1 MILEKY
7 EPSSLKEF
15 LGNKA
20 QLKMIL
26 DWLSKWEK
34 GEALLI
40 YGPCGVGKSL
50 SIKLIA
56 KELSLELVESYASD
70 NRSSA
75 AIKDS
80 LLKAVKQKSMF
91 YKGKILLIDD
101 AEVLEVKPIMELI
114 QKSEYPVIIIAGS
127 YSKKL
132 RLLHNFC
139 TLVRFEK
146 LGKEEI
152 EDYLKKIS
160 LLEKL
165 QVDFRFIRKIASQC
179 NGDVR
184 AALIDLESLNS
195 EQNRDYEENIFNVI
209 RTIFKTK
216 SIASAREAAERTS
229 DDVVAWLEENIAN
242 EYRNIEEIAKAYEY
256 LAKADLF
263 TARITRRQSWSLQKY
278 SSLAIIGVAMSKK
291 RVYLNSSY
299 STPLRL
305 HNDKKT
311 LEKIGAALRIS
322 KRRARDYV
330 FLIKMLIKKNP
341 SIAEKF
347 DFDEDDL
354 QFMAL

>member
-1 MILEKY
+1 MLLEKY

-34 GEALLI
+34 GGALLI

-50 SIKLIA
+50 SIKLLA
-56 KELSLELVESYASD
+56 KQLSLELVESYASD
-70 NRSSA
+70 NRSSQ

-80 LLKAVKQKSMF
+80 LLKAAKQKSMF
-91 YKGKILLIDD
+91 YKGKVLVIDD
-101 AEVLEVKPIMELI
+101 AETLVVKPIIELI

-127 YSKKL
+127 YNKKL

-146 LGKEEI
+146 VNKDEV

-160 LLEKL
+160 FSEKL
-165 QVDFRFIRKIASQC
+165 QADFRTIRRIASQC

-184 AALIDLESLNS
+184 AALLDLEALSADL
-195 EQNRDYEENIFNVI
+195 RDYEENIFNVI

-242 EYRNIEEIAKAYEY
+242 EYRGIEEIAKAYEY

-263 TARITRRQSWSLQKY
+263 TARIAKRQSWNLQKY
-278 SSLAIIGVAMSKK
+278 SSLAVIGVAMSKK

-305 HNDKKT
+305 HNDERT
-311 LEKIGAALRIS
+311 LEKIGAALRVS
-322 KRRARDYV
+322 KKKARDYV
-330 FLIKMLIKKNP
+330 FLVKTLIKKDP
-341 SIAEKF
+341 AMAEKF
-347 DFDEDDL
+347 DFDEEDI
-354 QFMAL
+354 QFMAM